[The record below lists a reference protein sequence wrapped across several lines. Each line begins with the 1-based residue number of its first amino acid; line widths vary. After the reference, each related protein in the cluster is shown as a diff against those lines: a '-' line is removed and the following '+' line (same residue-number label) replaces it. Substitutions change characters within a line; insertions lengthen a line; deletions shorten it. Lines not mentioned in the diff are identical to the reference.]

1 MIDAYE
7 VARAF
12 ASLFVIMNPFASIP
26 MFLRVAKGSRAKA
39 AAHAVLVAS
48 AVLFAFLS
56 SGPLLLEVF
65 RITLDS
71 LRVAGGLILGILG
84 TQLVL
89 GLRILEREGEGDQ
102 SPALTLIGTP
112 MLTGPGVITMAM
124 ILVQESGPLVTTCAA
139 VGSLVLS
146 WFVLM
151 ASGLM
156 SRVMGRN
163 AIDITSRV
171 MGLLVTATAVEMV
184 VKGLRAM
191 LGAL

>member
-1 MIDAYE
+1 LIDAYE

-26 MFLRVAKGSRAKA
+26 IFLKVTGEDKAKA
-39 AAHAVLVAS
+39 AAQAVLVAGG
-48 AVLFAFLS
+48 VLFAFLFF
-56 SGPLLLEVF
+56 GPALLEVF
-65 RITLDS
+65 HITLDS

-84 TQLVL
+84 IRLVL
-89 GLRILEREGEGDQ
+89 GLRVIEREGEGGR

-112 MLTGPGVITMAM
+112 MLTGPGVITMTM

-139 VGSLVLS
+139 VGSLALS
-146 WFVLM
+146 WLVLM
-151 ASGLM
+151 VSGFM
-156 SRVMGRN
+156 SRVMGES
-163 AIDITSRV
+163 AIDIASRI

-184 VKGLRAM
+184 VRGLRAM

>member
-26 MFLRVAKGSRAKA
+26 IFLKVTGEDKAKA
-39 AAHAVLVAS
+39 AAQAVLVAGG
-48 AVLFAFLS
+48 VLFAFLFF
-56 SGPLLLEVF
+56 GPALLEVF
-65 RITLDS
+65 HITLDS

-84 TQLVL
+84 IRLVL
-89 GLRILEREGEGDQ
+89 GLRVIEREGEGGR

-112 MLTGPGVITMAM
+112 MLTGPGVITMTM

-139 VGSLVLS
+139 VGSLALS
-146 WFVLM
+146 WLVLM
-151 ASGLM
+151 VSGFM
-156 SRVMGRN
+156 SRVMGES
-163 AIDITSRV
+163 AIDIASRI

-184 VKGLRAM
+184 VRGLRAM